1 MIFADTILV
10 DTSAYYA
17 LKDKDDAFHPH
28 ALQFVKTNTN
38 PMATTNLILI
48 ETLNLIKQRLGY
60 QHAVEI
66 GKKMF
71 DPKIINVIKITD
83 EDIFEAWRI
92 FQKYDDK
99 GFSFTDCTTFAV
111 MERLKIH
118 SVFAFDEHFRQ
129 YGKLVVHPD
138 LS

>member
-1 MIFADTILV
+1 MIFANAILV

-17 LKDKDDAFHPH
+17 LKDKDDAFHSD
-28 ALQFVKTNTN
+28 AIQFVKTNTY
-38 PMATTNLILI
+38 PLVTTNLIVV
-48 ETLNLIKQRLGY
+48 ETLNLVKQRLGY
-60 QHAVEI
+60 QHAVEL
-66 GKKMF
+66 GKRMF

-83 EDIFEAWRI
+83 EDISEAWKI

-111 MERLKIH
+111 MERIKIH
-118 SVFAFDEHFRQ
+118 SVFTFDEHFRQ
-129 YGKLVVHPD
+129 YGKFVVHPT

>member
-1 MIFADTILV
+1 MILSNAILV

-17 LKDKDDAFHPH
+17 LKDKDDVYHNDAF
-28 ALQFVKTNTN
+28 QFVKTNTS
-38 PMATTNLILI
+38 PLATTNLIVI
-48 ETLNLIKQRLGY
+48 ETLNLVKQRLGY

-71 DPKIINVIKITD
+71 DPRIINVIKITD
-83 EDIFEAWRI
+83 EDIDEAWRI

-111 MERLKIH
+111 TVRLKIS

-129 YGKLVVHPD
+129 YGKFVVHPA

>member
-1 MIFADTILV
+1 MIFANTILV

-17 LKDKDDAFHPH
+17 LKDKDDALHPD
-28 ALQFVKTNTN
+28 AIRFVKTNAS
-38 PMATTNLILI
+38 PMATTNLIVI
-48 ETLNLIKQRLGY
+48 ETLNLVKQRLGY

-71 DPKIINVIKITD
+71 DPRIINVIKITD
-83 EDIFEAWRI
+83 EDVSEAWRI

-99 GFSFTDCTTFAV
+99 GFSFTDCATFAV
-111 MERLKIH
+111 MERLRIS

>member
-1 MIFADTILV
+1 MILSHAILV

-17 LKDKDDAFHPH
+17 LKDKDDAFHS
-28 ALQFVKTNTN
+28 AAIRFVKTNIY
-38 PMATTNLILI
+38 PMVTTNLIVV
-48 ETLNLIKQRLGY
+48 ETLNLVKQRLGCR
-60 QHAVEI
+60 HAIEI

-71 DPKIINVIKITD
+71 DPSIINVLNISD
-83 EDIFEAWRI
+83 EDISEAWRI

-99 GFSFTDCTTFAV
+99 GFSFTDCASFAV
-111 MERLKIH
+111 MQRLKIH

-129 YGKLVVHPD
+129 YGKFIVHPD